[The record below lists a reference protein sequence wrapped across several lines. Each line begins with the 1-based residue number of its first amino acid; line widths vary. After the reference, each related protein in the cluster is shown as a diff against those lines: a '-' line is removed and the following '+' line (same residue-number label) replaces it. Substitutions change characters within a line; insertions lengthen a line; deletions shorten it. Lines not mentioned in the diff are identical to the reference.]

1 MTTIAQRMRAA
12 AAQWGFEATQ
22 ASSSDNRNRYL
33 AYEKQL
39 RADAD
44 ALEAVER
51 EMRDEVKC
59 AEKDQYKYAECAY
72 TTRFQTIDEWADRV
86 RGEVK

>member
-1 MTTIAQRMRAA
+1 MTTIAERMREAA
-12 AAQWGFEATQ
+12 NQL
-22 ASSSDNRNRYL
+22 RNVVVLNEVGQLVADKYL
-33 AYEKQL
+33 DLVKQL

-51 EMRDEVKC
+51 EMR
-59 AEKDQYKYAECAY
+59 
-72 TTRFQTIDEWADRV
+72 EWDRNILTVQRYADRI